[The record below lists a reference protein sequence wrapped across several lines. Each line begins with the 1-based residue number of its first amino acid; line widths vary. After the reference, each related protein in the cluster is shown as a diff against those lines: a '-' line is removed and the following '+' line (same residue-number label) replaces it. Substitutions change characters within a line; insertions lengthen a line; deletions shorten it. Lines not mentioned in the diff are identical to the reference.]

1 MAKQALFFLSLLL
14 VFLFH
19 CTTTLGQPA
28 QAPTLPAVASPANAP
43 APPGPPDVI
52 KILQKV
58 GGFTILIRL
67 LKSTGVADQLKG
79 QLNDSSIRFTL
90 FAPNDNSFSNLKA
103 GTLNSLSNEEKV
115 RLIQFHILPTYY
127 TLENFQTVS
136 NPVRT
141 QAGDNKP
148 GDYPLNVTSVGSQV
162 NISTGLVN
170 ASVSEKVR
178 LIQFH
183 ILPTY
188 YTLENFQTVSNPVR
202 TQAGDNKPGDYPL
215 NVTSVGSQV
224 NISTGLV
231 NASVSGTLYSN
242 FQLAIYQVDKVLLP
256 LDLFVPK
263 PPSPAPAPAPTKPKA
278 KKTTAAASPK
288 TSTTST
294 AVDSGAVSIA
304 KHGVLV
310 SIGVAI
316 FIAFSL

>member
-170 ASVSEKVR
+170 ASVS
-178 LIQFH
+178 
-183 ILPTY
+183 
-188 YTLENFQTVSNPVR
+188 
-202 TQAGDNKPGDYPL
+202 
-215 NVTSVGSQV
+215 
-224 NISTGLV
+224 
-231 NASVSGTLYSN
+231 GTLYSN

-256 LDLFVPK
+256 LDLFVAK

-288 TSTTST
+288 TTNPSTV
-294 AVDSGAVSIA
+294 VDSGAANLA
-304 KHGVLV
+304 KHGILV

-316 FIAFSL
+316 FIPFTL

>member
-90 FAPNDNSFSNLKA
+90 FAPNDNAFSNLKA

-162 NISTGLVN
+162 NIS
-170 ASVSEKVR
+170 S
-178 LIQFH
+178 
-183 ILPTY
+183 
-188 YTLENFQTVSNPVR
+188 
-202 TQAGDNKPGDYPL
+202 
-215 NVTSVGSQV
+215 
-224 NISTGLV
+224 GLV

-278 KKTTAAASPK
+278 KKTPAAASPK
-288 TSTTST
+288 TSTSST
-294 AVDSGAVSIA
+294 VVDSGVASLA
-304 KHGVLV
+304 KHGILV

-316 FIAFSL
+316 FIPFSL

>member
-90 FAPNDNSFSNLKA
+90 FAPNDNAFSNLKA

-162 NISTGLVN
+162 NIS
-170 ASVSEKVR
+170 S
-178 LIQFH
+178 
-183 ILPTY
+183 
-188 YTLENFQTVSNPVR
+188 
-202 TQAGDNKPGDYPL
+202 
-215 NVTSVGSQV
+215 
-224 NISTGLV
+224 GLV

-278 KKTTAAASPK
+278 KKTPAAASPK
-288 TSTTST
+288 TSTSSIV
-294 AVDSGAVSIA
+294 VDSGAASLA
-304 KHGVLV
+304 KHGILV

-316 FIAFSL
+316 FIPFSL

>member
-43 APPGPPDVI
+43 APPGPPDVV

-90 FAPNDNSFSNLKA
+90 FAPNDNSVSNLKA
-103 GTLNSLSNEEKV
+103 GTLNSLNNE
-115 RLIQFHILPTYY
+115 
-127 TLENFQTVS
+127 
-136 NPVRT
+136 
-141 QAGDNKP
+141 
-148 GDYPLNVTSVGSQV
+148 
-162 NISTGLVN
+162 
-170 ASVSEKVR
+170 EKVR

>member
-1 MAKQALFFLSLLL
+1 MMAKQALFLLSLLL

-19 CTTTLGQPA
+19 CTATLGQPA

-103 GTLNSLSNEEKV
+103 GTLNSLNNE
-115 RLIQFHILPTYY
+115 
-127 TLENFQTVS
+127 
-136 NPVRT
+136 
-141 QAGDNKP
+141 
-148 GDYPLNVTSVGSQV
+148 
-162 NISTGLVN
+162 
-170 ASVSEKVR
+170 EKVR

>member
-103 GTLNSLSNEEKV
+103 GTLNSLNNE
-115 RLIQFHILPTYY
+115 
-127 TLENFQTVS
+127 
-136 NPVRT
+136 
-141 QAGDNKP
+141 
-148 GDYPLNVTSVGSQV
+148 
-162 NISTGLVN
+162 
-170 ASVSEKVR
+170 EKVR

>member
-67 LKSTGVADQLKG
+67 LKSTGVADQLRG

-103 GTLNSLSNEEKV
+103 GTLNSLNNE
-115 RLIQFHILPTYY
+115 
-127 TLENFQTVS
+127 
-136 NPVRT
+136 
-141 QAGDNKP
+141 
-148 GDYPLNVTSVGSQV
+148 
-162 NISTGLVN
+162 
-170 ASVSEKVR
+170 EKVR

>member
-19 CTTTLGQPA
+19 CTATLGQPA

-103 GTLNSLSNEEKV
+103 GTLNSLNNE
-115 RLIQFHILPTYY
+115 
-127 TLENFQTVS
+127 
-136 NPVRT
+136 
-141 QAGDNKP
+141 
-148 GDYPLNVTSVGSQV
+148 
-162 NISTGLVN
+162 
-170 ASVSEKVR
+170 EKVR

>member
-90 FAPNDNSFSNLKA
+90 FAPNDNSFSNLKT
-103 GTLNSLSNEEKV
+103 GTLNSLNNE
-115 RLIQFHILPTYY
+115 
-127 TLENFQTVS
+127 
-136 NPVRT
+136 
-141 QAGDNKP
+141 
-148 GDYPLNVTSVGSQV
+148 
-162 NISTGLVN
+162 
-170 ASVSEKVR
+170 EKVR

>member
-1 MAKQALFFLSLLL
+1 MAKQVLSLSLLL

-19 CTTTLGQPA
+19 CTTTSGQPA
-28 QAPTLPAVASPANAP
+28 QAPTLPAVAP
-43 APPGPPDVI
+43 APPGPPDVT

-67 LKSTGVADQLKG
+67 LKSTGVADQLRG

-103 GTLNSLSNEEKV
+103 GTLNSLNNE
-115 RLIQFHILPTYY
+115 
-127 TLENFQTVS
+127 
-136 NPVRT
+136 
-141 QAGDNKP
+141 
-148 GDYPLNVTSVGSQV
+148 
-162 NISTGLVN
+162 
-170 ASVSEKVR
+170 EKVR

>member
-170 ASVSEKVR
+170 ASVS
-178 LIQFH
+178 
-183 ILPTY
+183 
-188 YTLENFQTVSNPVR
+188 
-202 TQAGDNKPGDYPL
+202 
-215 NVTSVGSQV
+215 
-224 NISTGLV
+224 
-231 NASVSGTLYSN
+231 GTLYSN

>member
-103 GTLNSLSNEEKV
+103 GTLNSLNNEEKV

-162 NISTGLVN
+162 NV
-170 ASVSEKVR
+170 
-178 LIQFH
+178 
-183 ILPTY
+183 
-188 YTLENFQTVSNPVR
+188 
-202 TQAGDNKPGDYPL
+202 
-215 NVTSVGSQV
+215 
-224 NISTGLV
+224 STGLV

>member
-90 FAPNDNSFSNLKA
+90 FAPNDNAFSNLKA

-162 NISTGLVN
+162 NISSGLVN
-170 ASVSEKVR
+170 AS
-178 LIQFH
+178 
-183 ILPTY
+183 
-188 YTLENFQTVSNPVR
+188 
-202 TQAGDNKPGDYPL
+202 
-215 NVTSVGSQV
+215 
-224 NISTGLV
+224 
-231 NASVSGTLYSN
+231 
-242 FQLAIYQVDKVLLP
+242 LAIYQVDKVLLP

-278 KKTTAAASPK
+278 KKTPAVASPK
-288 TSTTST
+288 TSTSST
-294 AVDSGAVSIA
+294 VVDSGAASLA
-304 KHGVLV
+304 KHGILV

-316 FIAFSL
+316 FIPFSL